1 MTTTMRVSMLA
12 SVALLAVAAG
22 APAQAQQANSM
33 TFFVTSN
40 GPGKAATSAGSPAPM
55 PIAASSR
62 KPRAR
67 PARPGTLISAPKAP
81 AP

>member
-22 APAQAQQANSM
+22 TPAQAQQANSM

-40 GPGKAATSAGSPAPM
+40 GPEIG
-55 PIAASSR
+55 
-62 KPRAR
+62 RAHV
-67 PARPGTLISAPKAP
+67 
-81 AP
+81 